1 MLIANNTGSEQL
13 TFFPLSIGAH
23 VLCGVDCHVAAA
35 VIGSHVRIGDR
46 VVIGE
51 RCIIKD
57 NCIIE
62 PGVVIGNDTVIPPF
76 TLISK
81 RNPTSYQELPPS
93 VAVQTQE
100 ASLDRYSEFKE
111 EQRGKQ

>member
-1 MLIANNTGSEQL
+1 M
-13 TFFPLSIGAH
+13 
-23 VLCGVDCHVAAA
+23 VW
-35 VIGSHVRIGDR
+35 IGDG
-46 VVIGE
+46 VKIGE

-62 PGVVIGNDTVIPPF
+62 AGVVLGNDTVIPPF

-81 RNPTSYQELPPS
+81 MNPTSYQELPPS

-100 ASLDRYSEFKE
+100 VSLDRYSEFKQ

>member
-57 NCIIE
+57 VCEIL
-62 PGVVIGNDTVIPPF
+62 PDAVLADDTVVPP
-76 TLISK
+76 LAVMGGSPARIVAW
-81 RNPTSYQELPPS
+81 LPES
-93 VAVQTQE
+93 TAMLVERETTRIYNA
-100 ASLDRYSEFKE
+100 F
-111 EQRGKQ
+111 GK